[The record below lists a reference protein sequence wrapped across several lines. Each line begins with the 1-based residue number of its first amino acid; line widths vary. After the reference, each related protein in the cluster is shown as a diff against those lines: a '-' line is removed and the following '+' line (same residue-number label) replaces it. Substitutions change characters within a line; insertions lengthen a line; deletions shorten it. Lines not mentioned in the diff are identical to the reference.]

1 MQKLTDK
8 QKANSLVK
16 KDQSREE
23 EIEND
28 GKVRKVRSPSSVA
41 DLNDLRSYRSPKS
54 VKSARGSNLV
64 INQSGNDEQRKKPP
78 RRLNSTIMAR
88 LSKLQNIK
96 QTPTL
101 QKWISLLIEGWIFSI
116 IMAIVTLYA
125 LFGDDVRILSVDKT
139 EDDIFFILTI
149 ISMSFFS
156 LEIILTSIV
165 NPNYILNFY
174 FFLDVISTAT
184 MILDIGWIT
193 DLWYG
198 EEGDIG
204 NAATIKALGRASR
217 VARKAARV
225 IRIIRLVRLVK
236 LYKHARLQ
244 YEKEQQKKIL
254 QQILKQNKL
263 ISEENQKQ
271 YQQQQQQLQHSQQ
284 SQQLNN
290 GTPHQQYLMQRN
302 SSYPSPP
309 PSGRQHFK
317 SNDDGQELNEQ
328 QKLVTECKQPYIG
341 QMQQSLVPQNNQIG
355 GSQLS
360 AQSNQQSNQYQANV
374 NAAITLNDQLKSSQ
388 ISLTNSDNVKESNV
402 GTKLSDLVMRR
413 VITIVLSILISIPA
427 LQLDTYQETINS
439 YDSGIFRIAQFK
451 DNYQIV
457 SSLTQ
462 QYVGFHQDEIYP
474 ILAVFVQRQ
483 NVTESS
489 PKLNDSNFEIFNYS
503 QNHNW
508 FQETSY
514 KLDQYRQSDKQYYAA
529 VNSNNILVTCSVAD
543 LVEYNKT
550 NAILSIFQTIFVCIV
565 LAGSAVLFNKDVNE
579 LVIDPI
585 ERMMEK
591 IELIAQNP
599 LEAVYIEEQED
610 LIMEQ
615 LEKDEDDEKIKQK
628 YMERRMETYLL
639 QRLIMKVG
647 ALLAVGFGEAGS
659 EIIAENIKK
668 GGSVDPM
675 LPGKKIMAIF
685 GFCDIRNFTDATEVL
700 QQDVMVFVNEIAE
713 IVHSTVDSYGG
724 SANKNI
730 GDAFLLVWKYFPM
743 EYHPDPQYPSK
754 LIVRT
759 EHHIKQK
766 GDMAVLSFLKIIT
779 AISISKKLE
788 KYKKHAGLNARM
800 KDYSVKMGFGLHMG
814 WGIEGAIGS
823 SFKIDA
829 SYLSPNVNLASRLEA
844 ATKQFGSVILISG
857 ILKQHLT
864 EQCQKQLR
872 LIDIVTVKGSIEPV
886 EIHTIDMSIKNLIAK
901 TKELHDK
908 FDVTKMNQQE
918 QKQFRVLNRFKRNQL
933 QKDVSKDKINVADQ
947 FNTDEEIIHAREPYT
962 KEFYQA
968 WLEGFQFYI
977 KGQWELA
984 QSLFSK
990 TLYMIPD
997 HKDGPSNTLLE
1008 VIHSHG
1014 GKAPHDWKGYRE
1026 LTEK

>member
-1 MQKLTDK
+1 MQKLNDK
-8 QKANSLVK
+8 QKGNPLVK
-16 KDQSREE
+16 KDASRDE

-41 DLNDLRSYRSPKS
+41 DLNDLRSNRSQLSGKSAKSSKSPKF
-54 VKSARGSNLV
+54 G
-64 INQSGNDEQRKKPP
+64 INQSGNEEQRKKPP
-78 RRLNSTIMAR
+78 RILNSTIMAR
-88 LSKLQNIK
+88 LSRLQNIK
-96 QTPTL
+96 QTPAY
-101 QKWISLLIEGWIFSI
+101 QKMIAQLIEGWTFSI

-125 LFGDDVRILSVDKT
+125 LFGDDIRILSVDKT

-156 LEIILTSIV
+156 LEIILTSII

-204 NAATIKALGRASR
+204 NATTIKALGRASR

-236 LYKHARLQ
+236 LYKHARQQ
-244 YEKEQQKKIL
+244 YEKDQQKKIIL
-254 QQILKQNKL
+254 QQILNQNKL
-263 ISEENQKQ
+263 ANEEILK
-271 YQQQQQQLQHSQQ
+271 QQQQQQINGNINQQ
-284 SQQLNN
+284 QQLIQKN
-290 GTPHQQYLMQRN
+290 Y
-302 SSYPSPP
+302 SYPSPP

-317 SNDDGQELNEQ
+317 SNDDGQDLYEQQ
-328 QKLVTECKQPYIG
+328 QKLMNESKQPYIG
-341 QMQQSLVPQNNQIG
+341 QIQQQQIPQNNQIVA
-355 GSQLS
+355 SQMS
-360 AQSNQQSNQYQANV
+360 ASQNQQQNNFQVTINEQ
-374 NAAITLNDQLKSSQ
+374 QKSSQ
-388 ISLTNSDNVKESNV
+388 ISLMSTDNVKETNV

-413 VITIVLSILISIPA
+413 VITIIVSILISIPV
-427 LQLDTYQETINS
+427 LSLDTYQETINS

-451 DNYQIV
+451 NNYNIV
-457 SSLTQ
+457 ESLTQ
-462 QYVGFHQDEIYP
+462 QYVGFHQEEIYP

-483 NVTESS
+483 NVSENS
-489 PKLNDSNFEIFNYS
+489 PKFNDSNFVIFNYS
-503 QNHNW
+503 KKQDW
-508 FQETSY
+508 FKETSNT
-514 KLDQYRQSDKQYYAA
+514 LDEYRQSDRQYYASVDA
-529 VNSNNILVTCSVAD
+529 NDILVTCSVAD

-565 LAGSAVLFNKDVNE
+565 LAASAVLFNKDVNE
-579 LVIDPI
+579 LVIEPI

-615 LEKDEDDEKIKQK
+615 LEKDEDDEMIKQK
-628 YMERRMETYLL
+628 YIEKKMETYML

-743 EYHPDPQYPSK
+743 EYHPDPENQSK
-754 LIVRT
+754 LILRND
-759 EHHIKQK
+759 HQIKQK

-844 ATKQFGSVILISG
+844 ATKQFGSIILISG

-886 EIHTIDMSIKNLIAK
+886 EIHTIDMSIKNLLAK

-908 FDVTKMNQQE
+908 FDISKMDQQE
-918 QKQFRVLNRFKRNQL
+918 QKQFRVLNRIKRNQL
-933 QKDVSKDKINVADQ
+933 QKDVSKEKINVADQ
-947 FNTDEEIIHAREPYT
+947 FNTDEEIILAREPYT
-962 KEFYQA
+962 KEFYNTWQDA
-968 WLEGFQFYI
+968 FQYYI

-990 TLYMIPD
+990 TLQMIPD

-1008 VIHSHG
+1008 VIHSNT

>member
-8 QKANSLVK
+8 QKGNPLVK
-16 KDQSREE
+16 KDISREE

-41 DLNDLRSYRSPKS
+41 DLNDLRSNRSQHSVKSGKSGRSPKL
-54 VKSARGSNLV
+54 GN
-64 INQSGNDEQRKKPP
+64 NQSGNDEQRKKPP

-88 LSKLQNIK
+88 LSRLQNIK
-96 QTPTL
+96 QTSAI
-101 QKWISLLIEGWIFSI
+101 QKLITQLIEGWTFSI

-125 LFGDDVRILSVDKT
+125 LFGDDIRILSVDKT

-156 LEIILTSIV
+156 LEIILTSII

-204 NAATIKALGRASR
+204 NATTIKALGRASR

-236 LYKHARLQ
+236 LYKHARQQ
-244 YEKEQQKKIL
+244 YEKEQQKKIF
-254 QQILKQNKL
+254 QQILKQNKFV
-263 ISEENQKQ
+263 SAENQK
-271 YQQQQQQLQHSQQ
+271 QQQQQQINGN
-284 SQQLNN
+284 LN
-290 GTPHQQYLMQRN
+290 HQQYLIQRN
-302 SSYPSPP
+302 SSQPSPP
-309 PSGRQHFK
+309 PSGRQHLK
-317 SNDDGQELNEQ
+317 SNEEGLEINEQ
-328 QKLVTECKQPYIG
+328 QQKLMTECKQPYIG
-341 QMQQSLVPQNNQIG
+341 QIQQQQTPQNIQVG
-355 GSQLS
+355 ASQLS
-360 AQSNQQSNQYQANV
+360 ASQNQLQNQQQPNV
-374 NAAITLNDQLKSSQ
+374 NAIISINEQLKSSQ
-388 ISLTNSDNVKESNV
+388 ISLASTENVKESNV

-413 VITIVLSILISIPA
+413 VITIVLSILISIPV
-427 LQLDTYQETINS
+427 LSLDTYQETINS

-451 DNYQIV
+451 DNYKIV
-457 SSLTQ
+457 ESLTQ

-474 ILAVFVQRQ
+474 ILAVFVQKI
-483 NVTESS
+483 NVTENS

-503 QNHNW
+503 KKQDW
-508 FQETSY
+508 FKETNY
-514 KLDQYRQSDKQYYAA
+514 NLDEYRQSDKQYYAS
-529 VNSNNILVTCSVAD
+529 VDTNDILITCSVAD

-565 LAGSAVLFNKDVNE
+565 LASSAVLFNKDVNE
-579 LVIDPI
+579 LVIEPI

-599 LEAVYIEEQED
+599 LEAVSIEEQED

-615 LEKDEDDEKIKQK
+615 LEKDEDNEKIKQK
-628 YMERRMETYLL
+628 YIEKTMETYML

-700 QQDVMVFVNEIAE
+700 QEDVMVFVNEIAE
-713 IVHSTVDSYGG
+713 IVHSTVDCYGG

-743 EYHPDPQYPSK
+743 EYHPDPQNQSK
-754 LIVRT
+754 LVLRN
-759 EHHIKQK
+759 EHQIKQK

-800 KDYSVKMGFGLHMG
+800 KEYSVKMGFGLHMG

-844 ATKQFGSVILISG
+844 ATKQFGSIILISG

-872 LIDIVTVKGSIEPV
+872 MIDRVTVKGSIEPV
-886 EIHTIDMSIKNLIAK
+886 EIHTIDMSIKNLLAK

-908 FDVTKMNQQE
+908 FDISKMNQQE
-918 QKQFRVLNRFKRNQL
+918 QKQFRVLNRIKRNQL

-947 FNTDEEIIHAREPYT
+947 FNTDEEIILAREPYT
-962 KEFYQA
+962 KEFYNTWQDA
-968 WLEGFQFYI
+968 FQFYI

-1008 VIHSHG
+1008 VIHSNV

>member
-8 QKANSLVK
+8 QKGNPLVK
-16 KDQSREE
+16 KDINRDE

-41 DLNDLRSYRSPKS
+41 DFNELRSNKSPHSIKS
-54 VKSARGSNLV
+54 VKSARGSNLG

-96 QTPTL
+96 QIPAY
-101 QKWISLLIEGWIFSI
+101 QKWISQLIEGWTFSI

-125 LFGDDVRILSVDKT
+125 LFGDDIRILSVGKT

-156 LEIILTSIV
+156 LEIILTSII

-236 LYKHARLQ
+236 LYKHARQQ

-263 ISEENQKQ
+263 ISEENQK
-271 YQQQQQQLQHSQQ
+271 H
-284 SQQLNN
+284 NN
-290 GTPHQQYLMQRN
+290 NNNNNKLIRN

-328 QKLVTECKQPYIG
+328 QKLVTESKQPYIG
-341 QMQQSLVPQNNQIG
+341 LIQQQQVPQNNQIG
-355 GSQLS
+355 VSQMS
-360 AQSNQQSNQYQANV
+360 AQSNQQSNQFQTNV
-374 NAAITLNDQLKSSQ
+374 NAVITINEQLKSSQ
-388 ISLTNSDNVKESNV
+388 ISLTSSENVKESNV
-402 GTKLSDLVMRR
+402 GTRLSDLVMRR
-413 VITIVLSILISIPA
+413 VITIVLSILISIPV

-457 SSLTQ
+457 LSLTK

-474 ILAVFVQRQ
+474 ILAVFVLRQ
-483 NVTESS
+483 NVTENS

-508 FQETSY
+508 FQETNY
-514 KLDQYRQSDKQYYAA
+514 AIDEYRQSDKQYYAA
-529 VNSNNILVTCSVAD
+529 IDSNDILVTCSVAD
-543 LVEYNKT
+543 LVEYNKI

-565 LAGSAVLFNKDVNE
+565 LAASAVLFNKDVNE
-579 LVIDPI
+579 LVIEPI
-585 ERMMEK
+585 ERMMQK

-628 YMERRMETYLL
+628 YIERKMETYIL

-743 EYHPDPQYPSK
+743 EYHPDPQQPSK
-754 LIVRT
+754 LVVRS

-857 ILKQHLT
+857 ILKQNLT

-886 EIHTIDMSIKNLIAK
+886 EIHTIDMSIKNLLAK
-901 TKELHDK
+901 TKDLQDK
-908 FDVTKMNQQE
+908 FDMSKMNQQE

-947 FNTDEEIIHAREPYT
+947 FNTDEEIMYAREPYT

-968 WLEGFQFYI
+968 WQEGFQFYI
-977 KGQWELA
+977 KGQWDLA

-990 TLYMIPD
+990 TLYMVHD